1 MYKVVIE
8 TWVEPEWE
16 CSDGCCWEPPEQRWA
31 VVEANIPWRSEH
43 WYRVCYDWEYYRYWY
58 EESYLFSELLEGKVD
73 REVLNKVLQESEE
86 PEAEF
91 KKMLAELGVE
101 VEIVDLDE
109 GEEDD

>member
-1 MYKVVIE
+1 MCKVVIE
-8 TWVEPEWE
+8 TWVEPGWE
-16 CSDGCCWEPPEQRWA
+16 CGDGCCCEPPEQRWA

-58 EESYLFSELLEGKVD
+58 EESYLFADLLEGKVD
-73 REVLNKVLQESEE
+73 QEVLNKVLQESEE

-101 VEIVDLDE
+101 VEIVDLDD
-109 GEEDD
+109 GEDDD

>member
-16 CSDGCCWEPPEQRWA
+16 CGDGCCWEPPEQRWM
-31 VVEANIPWRSEH
+31 VVETDIPWRI
-43 WYRVCYDWEYYRYWY
+43 EYWHRLNTRIRSTRY
-58 EESYLFSELLEGKVD
+58 EEVSLSELLEGKVD
-73 REVLNKVLQESEE
+73 REVLDKVLQESEE
-86 PEAEF
+86 PEVDF

-101 VEIVDLDE
+101 VVIVDLDE